1 MSSIKKNV
9 IWVIFLSIFLKGI
22 GFLNRIVIAAYFG
35 ATVNTDA
42 YYVATGLIEGILSI
56 VLASA
61 SVCLIQIY
69 ISASKEEK
77 KKAISFYL
85 ELFLVVLL
93 LAMAAMILFSDP
105 VAHALAPDWESEQR
119 QVSQYLKLASAA
131 LPFMGVVMILGAA
144 LQGENSFTPIKLTG
158 TVSSLVSIV
167 SVVLLQGRMGID
179 VLLFA
184 YVLSYVLNALM
195 IFACAR
201 KYIKICLVSLKN
213 QKLLLDLLKLM
224 APLVIGNAAHE
235 LNLLIDKVVG
245 TKIASGAITSLS
257 YATTL
262 YLFIE
267 GILIQSYVMVLYPDF
282 TMCVKQDRK
291 DTLIS
296 HIKESVTVL
305 ISLLA
310 PITVIS
316 IFHARDIVGL
326 LFARGAFGEDAL
338 EMTSA
343 ALVGYC
349 IGFLPLALR
358 DIQIKLC
365 YSYKNTKDPMLIG
378 IAAVLLNIVLDY
390 AIGLNFGIIGL
401 TLSTAIANLFSVAC
415 LAFPLKKYGLGTLR
429 YMERRS
435 MAFLVFA
442 NALCLAALLAMD
454 RLGVPFLISI
464 ALSLLLYAMLLY
476 ALDFEKV
483 RTNGWRGPKRTSLQL
498 AGKKK

>member
-1 MSSIKKNV
+1 
-9 IWVIFLSIFLKGI
+9 
-22 GFLNRIVIAAYFG
+22 
-35 ATVNTDA
+35 
-42 YYVATGLIEGILSI
+42 
-56 VLASA
+56 
-61 SVCLIQIY
+61 
-69 ISASKEEK
+69 
-77 KKAISFYL
+77 
-85 ELFLVVLL
+85 
-93 LAMAAMILFSDP
+93 
-105 VAHALAPDWESEQR
+105 
-119 QVSQYLKLASAA
+119 
-131 LPFMGVVMILGAA
+131 
-144 LQGENSFTPIKLTG
+144 
-158 TVSSLVSIV
+158 
-167 SVVLLQGRMGID
+167 MGID